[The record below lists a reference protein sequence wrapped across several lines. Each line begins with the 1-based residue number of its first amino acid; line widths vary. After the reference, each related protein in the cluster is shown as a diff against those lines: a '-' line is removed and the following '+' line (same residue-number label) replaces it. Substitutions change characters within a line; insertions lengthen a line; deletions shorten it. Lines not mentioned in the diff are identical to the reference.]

1 MGYLICQECGG
12 YYKLEKGESSEDFVS
27 CECYGSLT
35 YVEDLDDY
43 SDENNKLDQDHSQ
56 DIKDKSHDTQD
67 TSIVTKFNEFKTDSE
82 IDLDG
87 EHDELSQDKQKPESF
102 SYPSF
107 KGSDSQMVK
116 DRNYYRKI
124 NSKDKKPDIEQL
136 KLIKDVTGI
145 IEALNYHDPEVK
157 LEAVKALGS
166 IGDGRAL
173 KPLDKVKTEENGI
186 LKTYAENAIFHIQ
199 SKKRGL
205 KSQNRAYYRKEYYKE
220 ASSKTDENKPI
231 NQSLT
236 KIKDEKTF
244 NPSKKSEKVHNKNG
258 LTTVETNVIGT
269 DKEPN
274 ASTVTVQSPSISKNH
289 PGTKTQLEHNKSSNR
304 DLQRNTQSDYKKTV
318 TNKNVKESN
327 SISKVKNNSSKEFET
342 HETVSKQNTRNSLP
356 RPATFPESKSVNNAQ
371 KPEKTTHNQ
380 FIEPSNP
387 AQFNAQSEAS
397 FVKPTV
403 VKRNITNKPTQNS
416 GEIKGISETEV
427 MESDLYFI
435 QFLGIKN
442 ADKPLIGFI
451 FLFAASLVV
460 GVLLT
465 MGYQ

>member
-43 SDENNKLDQDHSQ
+43 LNENNKLDEDLSLV
-56 DIKDKSHDTQD
+56 IKDKPNDTQD
-67 TSIVTKFNEFKTDSE
+67 TSIETKFNEFKTDSE
-82 IDLDG
+82 IDLEG
-87 EHDELSQDKQKPESF
+87 EHDELSQNRQKSESF

-107 KGSDSQMVK
+107 KGSDSQMIK

-124 NSKDKKPDIEQL
+124 SSKDKKPDIGQL
-136 KLIKDVTGI
+136 KLIKDVNGI
-145 IEALNYHDPEVK
+145 IEALKYHDPGVK

-199 SKKRGL
+199 SKKKGL

-220 ASSKTDENKPI
+220 ASSKSDENKPI
-231 NQSLT
+231 NQGVNN
-236 KIKDEKTF
+236 IKDEIIL
-244 NPSKKSEKVHNKNG
+244 NPPKKSEKAPNRNG

-269 DKEPN
+269 DKKPN
-274 ASTVTVQSPSISKNH
+274 ASTVTVQSPPQSNNH
-289 PGTKTQLEHNKSSNR
+289 PGNKTQLEHNKSPNR
-304 DLQRNTQSDYKKTV
+304 DIQRNTQSDHKSVENTGFE
-318 TNKNVKESN
+318 ESN
-327 SISKVKNNSSKEFET
+327 IIYKVKNKSSKEFET
-342 HETVSKQNTRNSLP
+342 QKIVSKPNSMNSLP
-356 RPATFPESKSVNNAQ
+356 KPTSITGSKYVYNAQ
-371 KPEKTTHNQ
+371 NTEKTAHNE
-380 FIEPSNP
+380 FIGHSNH
-387 AQFNAQSEAS
+387 AQLNTQSEAS
-397 FVKPTV
+397 LVTPTV
-403 VKRNITNKPTQNS
+403 VKRDISKKPDQNRD
-416 GEIKGISETEV
+416 EINGASETEDK
-427 MESDLYFI
+427 ESDLYFI

-451 FLFAASLVV
+451 FMFAASLVV

>member
-43 SDENNKLDQDHSQ
+43 SNENNKLDEDHSQ

-67 TSIVTKFNEFKTDSE
+67 TSIETKFNEFKTDSE

-87 EHDELSQDKQKPESF
+87 EHDELSHNKQKPESF

-107 KGSDSQMVK
+107 KGSDSQMIK

-124 NSKDKKPDIEQL
+124 NSKDRKPDIVQL
-136 KLIKDVTGI
+136 KLIKDVNGI

-173 KPLDKVKTEENGI
+173 KPLDKVKKEENGI
-186 LKTYAENAIFHIQ
+186 LKTFAENAIFHIQ

-205 KSQNRAYYRKEYYKE
+205 KSQNRAYYRKEYYKD
-220 ASSKTDENKPI
+220 ASSKLEENKPI
-231 NQSLT
+231 NQSVT

-244 NPSKKSEKVHNKNG
+244 NPPKKSEKVPNKNG

-269 DKEPN
+269 DKESN
-274 ASTVTVQSPSISKNH
+274 ASTFTVQSPPQSENH
-289 PGTKTQLEHNKSSNR
+289 SGTKTQLEHNKSRNR
-304 DLQRNTQSDYKKTV
+304 DLQRNTQSDHKKNV
-318 TNKNVKESN
+318 TNKTVKESN
-327 SISKVKNNSSKEFET
+327 SIYKVKNKSSTGFET
-342 HETVSKQNTRNSLP
+342 QETVSKPNTRNSLN
-356 RPATFPESKSVNNAQ
+356 RPTNFPENKSVNNAQ
-371 KPEKTTHNQ
+371 NPEKTTHNQ
-380 FIEPSNP
+380 FIEHSNP
-387 AQFNAQSEAS
+387 AQFNAQSEAL
-397 FVKPTV
+397 FVSPTV
-403 VKRNITNKPTQNS
+403 VKRDIANKPAHS
-416 GEIKGISETEV
+416 GEIKGVSGTEV